1 MKRLAWLLV
10 AVFALAMVQAH
21 PVDTGVAQQETCG
34 CCEPGTSACG
44 MPDCGPAPASPAP
57 CLAVA
62 SGVVAARAEADSVLP
77 KSRCL
82 RDHFVAEY
90 SPRLTVPANL
100 APRSVAPAASVP
112 VFKVHCS
119 YLI

>member
-10 AVFALAMVQAH
+10 AVFALAMVQAR

-34 CCEPGTSACG
+34 CCEPGSSACG
-44 MPDCGPAPASPAP
+44 MPDCGPAPASPAS
-57 CLAVA
+57 CVAVA
-62 SGVVAARAEADSVLP
+62 TGITAVRAEAESVLP

-82 RDHFVAEY
+82 RDRFVAE
-90 SPRLTVPANL
+90 SSRRQTAPAAL
-100 APRSVAPAASVP
+100 VPRSVAPPASVP
-112 VFKVHCS
+112 AFKAHCS